1 MNYLWHYAS
10 PLGGMTLAS
19 DGDALTG
26 LWFDGQK
33 YFGTTLSPDSSEM
46 SLPVF
51 DETLSWLDTY
61 FSQKDPGS
69 TPPLRFQDTEFRS
82 RVWKVL
88 AGIPYGDTISYSGLA
103 EAFLREYPGLYTS
116 PRAIAGAVSHNPI
129 SLIIPCHRVIGK
141 NGSLTGYA
149 GGLEKKAR
157 LLDLEQAGKHNF

>member
-1 MNYLWHYAS
+1 
-10 PLGGMTLAS
+10 MTLAS
-19 DGDALTG
+19 DGTAMTG

-33 YFGTTLSPDSSEM
+33 YFGTTLGPDSCEM

-61 FSQKDPGS
+61 FSGKDPRF
-69 TPPLRFQDTEFRS
+69 TPRLRFQDTEFRS

-88 AGIPYGDTISYSGLA
+88 AGIPYGETISYSGLTD
-103 EAFLREYPGLYTS
+103 AFIRKFPGLRTS

-149 GGLEKKAR
+149 SGLEKKAR
-157 LLDLEQAGKHNF
+157 LLDLELGGKHKF